1 MHAAQ
6 LAATVTAKP
15 VCIPRSYHRRLCLR
29 SRLPVYT
36 LASLCR
42 YNDDTSYSAAFI
54 LFQNY
59 VLDGVVDMLSF
70 WPFSDIFEEGGLY
83 PIPFDRQGLA
93 VDGLMNVWG
102 IPKPSYRAF
111 QLLAWSGNAS
121 VDVQPGFLS
130 HPTVGVFA
138 TVGASGSGAAGSG
151 PSGNASA
158 AVFITNWN
166 VKNQPISDY
175 NITIQVL
182 GASPSASAS
191 LYRIDDVNGN
201 AYNAWQAMG
210 SPLYPS
216 LAQVAALTNASLM
229 VPVQLPLAP
238 LAGGAG
244 VSFSTF
250 IGSNTVVAVFLS

>member
-1 MHAAQ
+1 MIA
-6 LAATVTAKP
+6 
-15 VCIPRSYHRRLCLR
+15 C
-29 SRLPVYT
+29 
-36 LASLCR
+36 CR

-59 VLDGVVDMLSF
+59 VLDGVVDALSF

-83 PIPFDRQGLA
+83 PIPFARNGLA

-111 QLLAWSGNAS
+111 QLLAWSGNQT

-130 HPTVGVFA
+130 HPSVGVFS
-138 TVGASGSGAAGSG
+138 TIGSSGDGAASSGSGPTGTS
-151 PSGNASA
+151 SA

-166 VKNQPISDY
+166 VKNQPIFDY
-175 NITIQVL
+175 NITINIV
-182 GASPSASAS
+182 GSSSAAAASTAS

-201 AYNAWQAMG
+201 AFNAWQAMG

-216 LAQVAALTNASLM
+216 LAQVAALTNASVM
-229 VPVQLPLAP
+229 VPVQMPLSP
-238 LAGGAG
+238 LAGGSG

-250 IGSNTVVAVFLS
+250 IAGNTVAAVFLS

>member
-1 MHAAQ
+1 MMLHRCDCEEAV
-6 LAATVTAKP
+6 LTM
-15 VCIPRSYHRRLCLR
+15 PRKLISLLVFDLLCFCR
-29 SRLPVYT
+29 CCCCCC
-36 LASLCR
+36 CR
-42 YNDDTSYSAAFI
+42 YNDDAAYSAAFI

-83 PIPFDRQGLA
+83 PIPFDRNGLA

-111 QLLAWSGNAS
+111 QLLAWSGNQT

-130 HPTVGVFA
+130 HPTVGVFS
-138 TVGASGSGAAGSG
+138 TIGSSTGGSAGSG
-151 PSGNASA
+151 PTGSSSA

-175 NITIQVL
+175 NITVNVV
-182 GASPSASAS
+182 GASPGATAS

-210 SPLYPS
+210 SPMYPS
-216 LAQVAALTNASLM
+216 LAQVANLTTASAM
-229 VPVQLPLAP
+229 VPVQVPLTPLAD
-238 LAGGAG
+238 GNG

-250 IGSNTVVAVFLS
+250 IAGNTVAAVFLS